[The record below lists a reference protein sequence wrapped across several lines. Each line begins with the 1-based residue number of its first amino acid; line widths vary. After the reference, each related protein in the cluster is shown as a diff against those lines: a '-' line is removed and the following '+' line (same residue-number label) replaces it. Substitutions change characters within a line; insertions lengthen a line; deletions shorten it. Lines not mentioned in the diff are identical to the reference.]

1 MLGLSTC
8 TEKMKEP
15 IEIIIRN
22 LSCLTYVMTLK
33 HTLSFIENKNTMG
46 RLFPSK
52 DNQKLVCDTGLVLS
66 NR

>member
-1 MLGLSTC
+1 MLGLSTS
-8 TEKMKEP
+8 TEKIKEP
-15 IEIIIRN
+15 TEIVIRN

-46 RLFPSK
+46 RLFLSK
-52 DNQKLVCDTGLVLS
+52 GNQKLVCDTGLVLS